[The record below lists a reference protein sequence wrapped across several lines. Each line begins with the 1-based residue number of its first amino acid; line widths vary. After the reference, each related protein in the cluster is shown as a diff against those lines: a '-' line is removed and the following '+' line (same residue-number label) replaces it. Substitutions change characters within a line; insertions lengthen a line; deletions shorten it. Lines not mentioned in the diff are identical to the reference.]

1 MAFFFGMLL
10 KIVYITQTE
19 KKKFFIFLFYRNVRS
34 VLCLWYI
41 KTVFTRLIAVKG
53 KALYMVAYRYAQT

>member
-1 MAFFFGMLL
+1 MGFFFGMLL

-19 KKKFFIFLFYRNVRS
+19 INI
-34 VLCLWYI
+34 WYI

-53 KALYMVAYRYAQT
+53 KTFYMVAYRYAQTQRVVSH

>member
-19 KKKFFIFLFYRNVRS
+19 NKKFFFLFYRNVRS